1 MGYMLDAIRGDTL
14 SFAFKLEFSSDPQEV
29 KKAHFSIKKN
39 VEDSAPIIHKSLGD
53 GITLAGTQDN
63 SVYYV
68 VRAAPEDTAKLEHGQ
83 YYYDVS
89 IELNS
94 DIFTILHGIIKVEND
109 ITR

>member
-14 SFAFKLEFSSDPQEV
+14 SFAFELEYDSDPQEV
-29 KKAHFSIKKN
+29 DMAHFSVKKN
-39 VEDSAPIIHKSLGD
+39 VEDSVPIIHKSLWG

-68 VRAAPEDTAKLEHGQ
+68 VRASPEDTEKLAHGQ

-89 IELNS
+89 IELNG
-94 DIFTILHGIIKVEND
+94 DTFTILHGILKVEND